1 MAISVRALLAA
12 RERGNAESLRA
23 LAIAL
28 AARLG
33 DPPDLPTEPDEV
45 WAEVENRGAEAAGTW
60 QEVRAARDHG
70 EISVAEYD
78 YLAAAVDALTLE
90 GDGS

>member
-1 MAISVRALLAA
+1 MAIAHLLAA
-12 RERGNAESLRA
+12 RERGSASSLRA

-28 AARLG
+28 AARIT
-33 DPPDLPTEPDEV
+33 DPPALPTEPAAV
-45 WAEVENRGAEAAGTW
+45 WSEVENRGAEASGTW

-70 EISVAEYD
+70 EISEAEYD

-90 GDGS
+90 GDEG

>member
-1 MAISVRALLAA
+1 MAVSVRALLAA
-12 RERGNAESLRA
+12 RERGSKESLRA

-28 AARLG
+28 AARLD
-33 DPPDLPTEPDEV
+33 DPPGLPTEPAAV
-45 WAEVENRGAEAAGTW
+45 WSEVENRGAEAPGTW

-70 EISVAEYD
+70 EISDAEYD

-90 GDGS
+90 GDEG